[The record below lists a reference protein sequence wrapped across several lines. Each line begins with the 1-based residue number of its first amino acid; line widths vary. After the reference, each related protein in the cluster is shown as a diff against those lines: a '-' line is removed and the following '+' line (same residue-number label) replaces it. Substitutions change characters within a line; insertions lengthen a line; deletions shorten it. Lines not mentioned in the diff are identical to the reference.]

1 MHAVLKKSIV
11 VFLFIAFLLQIPL
24 SSLAMAYPQE
34 SLTESANQGNP
45 VIQTKANS
53 IASSQKHEPVPG
65 IYDGAIYF
73 LRNAANN
80 TYMDV
85 DNEGTASG
93 TNISTYQFH
102 GKLNQQFK
110 FRYLGN
116 EQFELIPMGSP
127 GNVVRAVDT
136 STGTNIAIDATR
148 SADTRFKVTLVE
160 DGKYVLYSSSHNFTD
175 AVGFD
180 TVRPNNV
187 LQQNYNN
194 YANKEH
200 AHWYL
205 ECMDTNVYD
214 NYEKYFIRNVRT
226 GLYLDIV
233 ERGETDGTI
242 AHARSLI
249 GSENT
254 QFRKFY
260 CEEENAY
267 QIAPVHNPQLRL
279 TFNANNQLVLCKEGT
294 NNQYFKEEAIGTDDL
309 GRNTYRIF
317 PSVGGYVHY
326 LNMGD
331 AMGEDPTYRYVT
343 FGDDS
348 DDLWVLEPVYFDA
361 TEVYRLEIGEQKQTG
376 VAGNGNKT
384 VLLFQS
390 TRLSRYK
397 LEINSEFLY
406 PISIAVY
413 DNFTGAE
420 PVFCFPNDE
429 HAFTT
434 IYDVFFETGHIYYIE
449 IESLGEI
456 YSPFSIRLRQFT
468 ATFHSNNQ
476 SDLKANEGILEL
488 FPPSADMNWYVTHRS
503 GITADQARQATNDK
517 TGYSDFN
524 SEVFIYS
531 GHGNS
536 DFLGYEGN
544 PDKLYYSWEL
554 PDMSQC
560 ELAIFAS
567 CFSSLNNP
575 SLGYSMANQSIRNG
589 AKTVIGWNAKIGD
602 ASCNKYLKNF
612 ILILSYGYSVEEA
625 SKKAISTSKFTQANA
640 IVSSLDIMGDK
651 TNRIFPLT
659 TVIPYYN
666 SNSPYNEGN
675 ISSNNHGNSS
685 NAFITD
691 LTQNYVLVSYN
702 KSCGIKL
709 YTKMI
714 NGVPSDDFYME
725 FYDNNGN
732 LTNIVK
738 SDYTIDAETFE
749 RLSVTTEFDLEQCG
763 TNGKENWVYSFAN
776 GVWQLTIS

>member
-24 SSLAMAYPQE
+24 SSLAMAFPQE
-34 SLTESANQGNP
+34 SLTESANQENP

-127 GNVVRAVDT
+127 GTVVRAVDT

-434 IYDVFFETGHIYYIE
+434 IYDVCFERGHIYYIE
-449 IESLGEI
+449 IESLGEA
-456 YSPFSIRLRQFT
+456 YSPFSIRLRQFA
-468 ATFHSNNQ
+468 ATYHSNNQ
-476 SDLKANEGILEL
+476 SDLTSDEGIEALTAY
-488 FPPSADMNWYVTHRS
+488 SNWMNWYVTKKAGMTS
-503 GITADQARQATNDK
+503 ARAK
-517 TGYSDFN
+517 SEIIPYMGERDFN
-524 SEVFIYS
+524 SEIFIYS
-531 GHGNS
+531 GHGNPGI
-536 DFLGYEGN
+536 LGYEGSS
-544 PDKLYYSWEL
+544 PFFTSLDL

-560 ELAIFAS
+560 ELAIFAACHS
-567 CFSSLNNP
+567 ATATAALKSIVQ
-575 SLGYSMANQSIRNG
+575 QSIDNG
-589 AKTVIGWNAKIGD
+589 AKSVIGWKTEIDDEDSNTFLYKFLHALYYGDTVTEAKNHATQSSKFNYAIAIVNGIVLAGD
-602 ASCNKYLKNF
+602 ASNRLFPRN
-612 ILILSYGYSVEEA
+612 
-625 SKKAISTSKFTQANA
+625 
-640 IVSSLDIMGDK
+640 VSSS
-651 TNRIFPLT
+651 T
-659 TVIPYYN
+659 
-666 SNSPYNEGN
+666 
-675 ISSNNHGNSS
+675 NSS
-685 NAFITD
+685 LAEIAENN
-691 LTQNYVLVSYN
+691 LYQRENYTLVAYN
-702 KSCGIKL
+702 CGIKL
-709 YTKMI
+709 YTRMI
-714 NGVPSDDFYME
+714 NGIPSDDFYMDY
-725 FYDNNGN
+725 FDSNGN
-732 LTNIVK
+732 YIESWKSPNTLSEELIVELEATNAALVNQK
-738 SDYTIDAETFE
+738 NTEEKLVYTYENGIWQ
-749 RLSVTTEFDLEQCG
+749 LSV
-763 TNGKENWVYSFAN
+763 KK
-776 GVWQLTIS
+776 

>member
-24 SSLAMAYPQE
+24 SSLAMAFPQE
-34 SLTESANQGNP
+34 SLTESANQENP

-127 GNVVRAVDT
+127 GTVVRAVDT

-331 AMGEDPTYRYVT
+331 TMGEDPTYRYVT
-343 FGDDS
+343 FGGDS

-420 PVFCFPNDE
+420 PAFCFPNDE

-434 IYDVFFETGHIYYIE
+434 IYDVCFERGHIYYIE
-449 IESLGEI
+449 IESLGEA
-456 YSPFSIRLRQFT
+456 YSPFSIRLRQFA
-468 ATFHSNNQ
+468 ATYHSNNQ
-476 SDLKANEGILEL
+476 SDLTSDEGIEALTAY
-488 FPPSADMNWYVTHRS
+488 SNWMNWYVTKKAGMTS
-503 GITADQARQATNDK
+503 ARAK
-517 TGYSDFN
+517 SEIIPYMGERDFN
-524 SEVFIYS
+524 SEIFIYS
-531 GHGNS
+531 GHGNPGI
-536 DFLGYEGN
+536 LGYEGSS
-544 PDKLYYSWEL
+544 PFFTSLDL

-560 ELAIFAS
+560 ELAIFAACHS
-567 CFSSLNNP
+567 ATATAALKSIVQ
-575 SLGYSMANQSIRNG
+575 QSIDNG
-589 AKTVIGWNAKIGD
+589 AKSVIGWKTEIDDEDSNTFLYKFLHALYYGDTVTEAKNHATQSSKFNYAIAIVNGIVLAGD
-602 ASCNKYLKNF
+602 ASNRLFPRN
-612 ILILSYGYSVEEA
+612 
-625 SKKAISTSKFTQANA
+625 
-640 IVSSLDIMGDK
+640 VSSS
-651 TNRIFPLT
+651 TNLSLAEIAENNLYQRENYTL
-659 TVIPYYN
+659 VAYN
-666 SNSPYNEGN
+666 
-675 ISSNNHGNSS
+675 
-685 NAFITD
+685 
-691 LTQNYVLVSYN
+691 
-702 KSCGIKL
+702 CGIKL
-709 YTKMI
+709 YTRMI
-714 NGVPSDDFYME
+714 NGIPSDDFYMDY
-725 FYDNNGN
+725 FDSNGN
-732 LTNIVK
+732 YIESWKSPNTLSEELIVELEATNAALVNQK
-738 SDYTIDAETFE
+738 NTEEKLVYTYENGIWQ
-749 RLSVTTEFDLEQCG
+749 LSV
-763 TNGKENWVYSFAN
+763 KK
-776 GVWQLTIS
+776 

>member
-24 SSLAMAYPQE
+24 SSLAMAFPQE
-34 SLTESANQGNP
+34 SLTESANQENP

-127 GNVVRAVDT
+127 GTVVRAVDT

-434 IYDVFFETGHIYYIE
+434 IYDVCFERGHIYYIE
-449 IESLGEI
+449 IESLGEA
-456 YSPFSIRLRQFT
+456 YSPFSIRLRQFA
-468 ATFHSNNQ
+468 ATYHSNNQ
-476 SDLKANEGILEL
+476 SDLTSDEGIEALTAY
-488 FPPSADMNWYVTHRS
+488 SNWMNWYVTKKAGTTS
-503 GITADQARQATNDK
+503 ARAK
-517 TGYSDFN
+517 SEIIPYMGERDFN
-524 SEVFIYS
+524 SEIFIYS
-531 GHGNS
+531 GHGNPGI
-536 DFLGYEGN
+536 LGYEGSS
-544 PDKLYYSWEL
+544 PFFTSLDL

-560 ELAIFAS
+560 ELAIFAACHS
-567 CFSSLNNP
+567 ATATAALKSIVQ
-575 SLGYSMANQSIRNG
+575 QSIDNG
-589 AKTVIGWNAKIGD
+589 AKSVIGWKTEIDDEDSNTFLYKFLHALYYGDTVTEAKNHATQSSKFNYAIAIVNGIVLAGD
-602 ASCNKYLKNF
+602 ASNRLFPRN
-612 ILILSYGYSVEEA
+612 
-625 SKKAISTSKFTQANA
+625 
-640 IVSSLDIMGDK
+640 VSSS
-651 TNRIFPLT
+651 T
-659 TVIPYYN
+659 
-666 SNSPYNEGN
+666 
-675 ISSNNHGNSS
+675 NSS
-685 NAFITD
+685 LAEIAENN
-691 LTQNYVLVSYN
+691 LYQRENYTLVAYN
-702 KSCGIKL
+702 CGIKL
-709 YTKMI
+709 YTRMI
-714 NGVPSDDFYME
+714 NGIPSDDFYMDY
-725 FYDNNGN
+725 FDSNGN
-732 LTNIVK
+732 YIESWKSPNTLSEELIVELEATNAALVNQK
-738 SDYTIDAETFE
+738 NTEEKLVYTYENGIWQ
-749 RLSVTTEFDLEQCG
+749 LSV
-763 TNGKENWVYSFAN
+763 KK
-776 GVWQLTIS
+776 

>member
-343 FGDDS
+343 FGGDS

-420 PVFCFPNDE
+420 PAFCFPNDE

-434 IYDVFFETGHIYYIE
+434 IYDVCFERGHIYYIE
-449 IESLGEI
+449 IESLGEA
-456 YSPFSIRLRQFT
+456 YSPFSIRLRQFA
-468 ATFHSNNQ
+468 ATYHSNNQ
-476 SDLKANEGILEL
+476 SDLTSDEGIEALTAY
-488 FPPSADMNWYVTHRS
+488 SNWMNWYVTKKAGMTS
-503 GITADQARQATNDK
+503 ARAK
-517 TGYSDFN
+517 SEIIPYMGERDFN
-524 SEVFIYS
+524 SEIFIYS
-531 GHGNS
+531 GHGNPGI
-536 DFLGYEGN
+536 LGYEGSS
-544 PDKLYYSWEL
+544 PFFTSLDL

-560 ELAIFAS
+560 ELAIFAACHS
-567 CFSSLNNP
+567 ATATAALKSIVQ
-575 SLGYSMANQSIRNG
+575 QSIDNG
-589 AKTVIGWNAKIGD
+589 AKSVIGWKTEIDDEDSNTFLYKFLHALYYGDTVTEAKNHATQSSKFNYAIAIVNGIVLAGD
-602 ASCNKYLKNF
+602 ASNRLFPRN
-612 ILILSYGYSVEEA
+612 
-625 SKKAISTSKFTQANA
+625 
-640 IVSSLDIMGDK
+640 VSSS
-651 TNRIFPLT
+651 TNLSLAEIAENNLYQRENYTL
-659 TVIPYYN
+659 VAYN
-666 SNSPYNEGN
+666 
-675 ISSNNHGNSS
+675 
-685 NAFITD
+685 
-691 LTQNYVLVSYN
+691 
-702 KSCGIKL
+702 CGIKL
-709 YTKMI
+709 YTRMI
-714 NGVPSDDFYME
+714 NGIPSDDFYMDY
-725 FYDNNGN
+725 FDSNGN
-732 LTNIVK
+732 YIESWKSPNTLSEELIVELEATNAALVNQK
-738 SDYTIDAETFE
+738 NTEEKLVYTYENGIWQ
-749 RLSVTTEFDLEQCG
+749 LSV
-763 TNGKENWVYSFAN
+763 KK
-776 GVWQLTIS
+776 

>member
-11 VFLFIAFLLQIPL
+11 VFLFLAFLLQIPL
-24 SSLAMAYPQE
+24 SSLAMAFPQE
-34 SLTESANQGNP
+34 SLTESANQENP

-73 LRNAANN
+73 LRNTANN

-127 GNVVRAVDT
+127 GTVVRAVDT

-180 TVRPNNV
+180 TVHPNNV

-420 PVFCFPNDE
+420 PAFCFPNDE

-434 IYDVFFETGHIYYIE
+434 IYDVCFERGHIYYIE
-449 IESLGEI
+449 IESLGEA
-456 YSPFSIRLRQFT
+456 YSPFSIRLRQFA
-468 ATFHSNNQ
+468 ATYHSNNQ
-476 SDLKANEGILEL
+476 SDLTSDEGIEALTAY
-488 FPPSADMNWYVTHRS
+488 SNWMNWYVTKKAGMTS
-503 GITADQARQATNDK
+503 ARAK
-517 TGYSDFN
+517 SEIIPYIGERDFN
-524 SEVFIYS
+524 SEIFIYS
-531 GHGNS
+531 GHGNPAI
-536 DFLGYEGN
+536 LGYEGSS
-544 PDKLYYSWEL
+544 PFFTSLDL

-560 ELAIFAS
+560 ELAIFAACHS
-567 CFSSLNNP
+567 ATATAALKSIVQ
-575 SLGYSMANQSIRNG
+575 QSIDNG
-589 AKTVIGWNAKIGD
+589 AKSVIGWKASIYDSDSNIFLYKFLHALYYGDTVTEAKNHATQSSQFNYTEAIVAAIVLAGD
-602 ASCNKYLKNF
+602 ASNRLFPRN
-612 ILILSYGYSVEEA
+612 
-625 SKKAISTSKFTQANA
+625 
-640 IVSSLDIMGDK
+640 VSSS
-651 TNRIFPLT
+651 T
-659 TVIPYYN
+659 
-666 SNSPYNEGN
+666 
-675 ISSNNHGNSS
+675 NSS
-685 NAFITD
+685 LAEIAANN
-691 LTQNYVLVSYN
+691 LYQRENYTLVAYN
-702 KSCGIKL
+702 CGIKL
-709 YTKMI
+709 YTRMI
-714 NGVPSDDFYME
+714 NGIPSDDFYMDY
-725 FYDNNGN
+725 FDSNGN
-732 LTNIVK
+732 YIESWKSPNTLSEELIVELEATNAALVNQK
-738 SDYTIDAETFE
+738 NAEEKLVYTYENGIWQ
-749 RLSVTTEFDLEQCG
+749 LSV
-763 TNGKENWVYSFAN
+763 KK
-776 GVWQLTIS
+776 

>member
-11 VFLFIAFLLQIPL
+11 VFLFLAFLLQIPL
-24 SSLAMAYPQE
+24 SSLAMAFPQE
-34 SLTESANQGNP
+34 SLTESANQENP

-127 GNVVRAVDT
+127 GTVVRAVDT

-180 TVRPNNV
+180 TVHPNNV

-200 AHWYL
+200 AHWLL

-420 PVFCFPNDE
+420 PAFCFPNDE

-434 IYDVFFETGHIYYIE
+434 IYDVCFERGHIYYIE
-449 IESLGEI
+449 IESLGEA
-456 YSPFSIRLRQFT
+456 YSPFSIRLRQFA
-468 ATFHSNNQ
+468 ATYHSNNQ
-476 SDLKANEGILEL
+476 SDLTSDEGIEALTAY
-488 FPPSADMNWYVTHRS
+488 SNWMNWYVTKKAGMTS
-503 GITADQARQATNDK
+503 ARAK
-517 TGYSDFN
+517 SEIIPYIGERDFN
-524 SEVFIYS
+524 SEIFIYS
-531 GHGNS
+531 GHGNPGI
-536 DFLGYEGN
+536 LGYEGSS
-544 PDKLYYSWEL
+544 PFFTSLDL

-560 ELAIFAS
+560 ELAIFAACHS
-567 CFSSLNNP
+567 ATATAALKSIVQ
-575 SLGYSMANQSIRNG
+575 QSIDNG
-589 AKTVIGWNAKIGD
+589 AKSVIGWKTEIDDEDSNTFLYKFLHALYYGDTVTEAKNHATQSSKFNYAIAIVNGIVLAGD
-602 ASCNKYLKNF
+602 ASNRLFPRN
-612 ILILSYGYSVEEA
+612 
-625 SKKAISTSKFTQANA
+625 
-640 IVSSLDIMGDK
+640 VSSS
-651 TNRIFPLT
+651 T
-659 TVIPYYN
+659 
-666 SNSPYNEGN
+666 
-675 ISSNNHGNSS
+675 NSS
-685 NAFITD
+685 LAEIAENN
-691 LTQNYVLVSYN
+691 LYQRENYTLVAYN
-702 KSCGIKL
+702 CGIKL
-709 YTKMI
+709 YTRMI
-714 NGVPSDDFYME
+714 NGIPSDDFYMDY
-725 FYDNNGN
+725 FDSNGN
-732 LTNIVK
+732 YIESWKSPNTLSEELIVELEATNAALVNQK
-738 SDYTIDAETFE
+738 NTEEKLVYTYENGIWQ
-749 RLSVTTEFDLEQCG
+749 LSV
-763 TNGKENWVYSFAN
+763 KK
-776 GVWQLTIS
+776 

>member
-24 SSLAMAYPQE
+24 SSLAMAFPQE
-34 SLTESANQGNP
+34 SLTESANQENP

-127 GNVVRAVDT
+127 GTVVRAVDT

-343 FGDDS
+343 FGGDS

-420 PVFCFPNDE
+420 PAFCFPNDE

-434 IYDVFFETGHIYYIE
+434 IYDVCFERGHIYYIE
-449 IESLGEI
+449 IESLGEA
-456 YSPFSIRLRQFT
+456 YSPFSIRLRQFA
-468 ATFHSNNQ
+468 ATYHSNNQ
-476 SDLKANEGILEL
+476 SDLTSDEGIEALTAY
-488 FPPSADMNWYVTHRS
+488 SNWMNWYVTKKAGMTS
-503 GITADQARQATNDK
+503 ARAK
-517 TGYSDFN
+517 SEIIPYIGERDFN
-524 SEVFIYS
+524 SEIFIYS
-531 GHGNS
+531 GHGNPGI
-536 DFLGYEGN
+536 LGYEGSS
-544 PDKLYYSWEL
+544 PFFTSLDL

-560 ELAIFAS
+560 ELAIFAACHS
-567 CFSSLNNP
+567 ATATAALKSIVQ
-575 SLGYSMANQSIRNG
+575 QSIDNG
-589 AKTVIGWNAKIGD
+589 AKSVIGWKTEIDDEDSNTFLYKFLHALYYGDTVTEAKNHATQSSKFNYAIAIVNGIVLAGD
-602 ASCNKYLKNF
+602 ASNRLFPRN
-612 ILILSYGYSVEEA
+612 
-625 SKKAISTSKFTQANA
+625 
-640 IVSSLDIMGDK
+640 VSSS
-651 TNRIFPLT
+651 T
-659 TVIPYYN
+659 
-666 SNSPYNEGN
+666 
-675 ISSNNHGNSS
+675 NSS
-685 NAFITD
+685 LAEIAENN
-691 LTQNYVLVSYN
+691 LYQRENYTLVAYN
-702 KSCGIKL
+702 CGIKL
-709 YTKMI
+709 YTRMI
-714 NGVPSDDFYME
+714 NGIPSDDFYMDY
-725 FYDNNGN
+725 FDSNGN
-732 LTNIVK
+732 YIESWKSPNTLSEELIVELEATNAALVNQK
-738 SDYTIDAETFE
+738 NTEEKLVYTYENGIWQ
-749 RLSVTTEFDLEQCG
+749 LSV
-763 TNGKENWVYSFAN
+763 KK
-776 GVWQLTIS
+776 

>member
-24 SSLAMAYPQE
+24 SSLAMAFPQE
-34 SLTESANQGNP
+34 SLTESANQENP

-127 GNVVRAVDT
+127 GTVVRAVDT

-180 TVRPNNV
+180 TVHPNNV

-200 AHWYL
+200 AHWLL

-420 PVFCFPNDE
+420 PAFCFSNDE

-434 IYDVFFETGHIYYIE
+434 IYDVCFERGHIYYIE
-449 IESLGEI
+449 IESLGEA
-456 YSPFSIRLRQFT
+456 YSPFSIRLRQFA
-468 ATFHSNNQ
+468 ATYHSNNQ
-476 SDLKANEGILEL
+476 SDLTSDEGIEALTAY
-488 FPPSADMNWYVTHRS
+488 SNWMNWYVTKKAGMTS
-503 GITADQARQATNDK
+503 ARAK
-517 TGYSDFN
+517 SEIIPYIGERDFN
-524 SEVFIYS
+524 SEIFIYS
-531 GHGNS
+531 GHGNPGI
-536 DFLGYEGN
+536 LGYEGSS
-544 PDKLYYSWEL
+544 PFFTSLDL

-560 ELAIFAS
+560 ELAIFAACHS
-567 CFSSLNNP
+567 ATATAALKSIVQ
-575 SLGYSMANQSIRNG
+575 QSIDNG
-589 AKTVIGWNAKIGD
+589 AKSVIGWKASIYDSDSNIFLYKFLHALYYGDTVTEAKNHATQSSQFNYTEAIVAAIVLAGD
-602 ASCNKYLKNF
+602 ASNRLFPRN
-612 ILILSYGYSVEEA
+612 
-625 SKKAISTSKFTQANA
+625 
-640 IVSSLDIMGDK
+640 VSSS
-651 TNRIFPLT
+651 T
-659 TVIPYYN
+659 
-666 SNSPYNEGN
+666 
-675 ISSNNHGNSS
+675 NSS
-685 NAFITD
+685 LAEIAANN
-691 LTQNYVLVSYN
+691 LYQRENYTLVAYN
-702 KSCGIKL
+702 CGIKL
-709 YTKMI
+709 YTRMI
-714 NGVPSDDFYME
+714 NGIPSDDFYMDY
-725 FYDNNGN
+725 FDSNGN
-732 LTNIVK
+732 YIESWKSPNTLSEELIVELEATNAALVNQK
-738 SDYTIDAETFE
+738 NAEEKLVYTYENGIWQ
-749 RLSVTTEFDLEQCG
+749 LSV
-763 TNGKENWVYSFAN
+763 KK
-776 GVWQLTIS
+776 

>member
-24 SSLAMAYPQE
+24 SSLAMAFPQE
-34 SLTESANQGNP
+34 SLTESANQENP

-127 GNVVRAVDT
+127 GTVVRAVDT

-279 TFNANNQLVLCKEGT
+279 TFNVNNQLVLCKEGT

-309 GRNTYRIF
+309 GRNTYRIV

-343 FGDDS
+343 FGGDS

-361 TEVYRLEIGEQKQTG
+361 IEVYRLEIGEQKQTG

-420 PVFCFPNDE
+420 PAFCFPNDE

-434 IYDVFFETGHIYYIE
+434 IYDVCFERGHIYYIE
-449 IESLGEI
+449 IESLGEA
-456 YSPFSIRLRQFT
+456 YSPFSIRLRQFA
-468 ATFHSNNQ
+468 ATYHSNNQ
-476 SDLKANEGILEL
+476 SDLTSDEGIEALTAY
-488 FPPSADMNWYVTHRS
+488 SNWMNWYVTKKAGMTS
-503 GITADQARQATNDK
+503 ARAK
-517 TGYSDFN
+517 SEIIPYIGERDFN
-524 SEVFIYS
+524 SEIFIYS
-531 GHGNS
+531 GHGNPGI
-536 DFLGYEGN
+536 LGYEGSS
-544 PDKLYYSWEL
+544 PFFTSLDL

-560 ELAIFAS
+560 ELAIFAACHS
-567 CFSSLNNP
+567 ATATAALKSIVQ
-575 SLGYSMANQSIRNG
+575 QSIDNG
-589 AKTVIGWNAKIGD
+589 AKSVIGWKTEIDDEDSNTFLYKFLHALYYGDTVTEAKNHATQSSKFNYAIAIVNGIVLAGD
-602 ASCNKYLKNF
+602 ASNRLFPRN
-612 ILILSYGYSVEEA
+612 
-625 SKKAISTSKFTQANA
+625 
-640 IVSSLDIMGDK
+640 VSSS
-651 TNRIFPLT
+651 T
-659 TVIPYYN
+659 
-666 SNSPYNEGN
+666 
-675 ISSNNHGNSS
+675 NSS
-685 NAFITD
+685 LAEIAANN
-691 LTQNYVLVSYN
+691 LYQRENYTLVAYN
-702 KSCGIKL
+702 CGIKL
-709 YTKMI
+709 YTRMI
-714 NGVPSDDFYME
+714 NGIPSDDFYMDY
-725 FYDNNGN
+725 FDSNGN
-732 LTNIVK
+732 YIESWKSPNTLSEELIVELEATNAALVNQK
-738 SDYTIDAETFE
+738 NTEEKLVYTYENGIWQ
-749 RLSVTTEFDLEQCG
+749 LSV
-763 TNGKENWVYSFAN
+763 KK
-776 GVWQLTIS
+776 

>member
-24 SSLAMAYPQE
+24 SSLAMAFPQE
-34 SLTESANQGNP
+34 SLTESANQENP

-127 GNVVRAVDT
+127 GTVVRAVDT

-343 FGDDS
+343 FGGDS

-420 PVFCFPNDE
+420 PAFCFPNDE

-434 IYDVFFETGHIYYIE
+434 IYDVCFERGHIYYIE
-449 IESLGEI
+449 IESLGEA
-456 YSPFSIRLRQFT
+456 YSPFSIRLRQFA
-468 ATFHSNNQ
+468 ATYHSNNQ
-476 SDLKANEGILEL
+476 SDLTSDEGIEALTAY
-488 FPPSADMNWYVTHRS
+488 SNWMNWYVTKKAGMTS
-503 GITADQARQATNDK
+503 ARAK
-517 TGYSDFN
+517 SEIIPYMGERDFN
-524 SEVFIYS
+524 SEIFIYS
-531 GHGNS
+531 GHGNPGI
-536 DFLGYEGN
+536 LGYEGSS
-544 PDKLYYSWEL
+544 PFFTSLDL

-560 ELAIFAS
+560 ELAIFAACHS
-567 CFSSLNNP
+567 ATATAALKSIVQ
-575 SLGYSMANQSIRNG
+575 QSIDNG
-589 AKTVIGWNAKIGD
+589 AKSVIGWKTEIDDEDSNTFLYKFLHALYYGDTVTEAKNHATQSSKFNYAIAIVNGIVLAGD
-602 ASCNKYLKNF
+602 ASNRLFPRN
-612 ILILSYGYSVEEA
+612 
-625 SKKAISTSKFTQANA
+625 
-640 IVSSLDIMGDK
+640 VSSS
-651 TNRIFPLT
+651 TNLSLAEIAENNLYQRENYTL
-659 TVIPYYN
+659 VAYN
-666 SNSPYNEGN
+666 
-675 ISSNNHGNSS
+675 
-685 NAFITD
+685 
-691 LTQNYVLVSYN
+691 
-702 KSCGIKL
+702 CGIKL
-709 YTKMI
+709 YTRMI
-714 NGVPSDDFYME
+714 NGIPSDDFYMDY
-725 FYDNNGN
+725 FDSNGN
-732 LTNIVK
+732 YIESWKSPNTLSEELIVELEATNAALVNQK
-738 SDYTIDAETFE
+738 NTEEKLVYTYENGIWQ
-749 RLSVTTEFDLEQCG
+749 LSV
-763 TNGKENWVYSFAN
+763 KK
-776 GVWQLTIS
+776 

>member
-24 SSLAMAYPQE
+24 SSLAMAFPQE
-34 SLTESANQGNP
+34 SLTESANQENP

-127 GNVVRAVDT
+127 GTVVRAVDT

-348 DDLWVLEPVYFDA
+348 DDLWVLEPVYFDT

-420 PVFCFPNDE
+420 PAFCFPNDE

-434 IYDVFFETGHIYYIE
+434 IYDVCFERGHIYYIE
-449 IESLGEI
+449 IESLGEA
-456 YSPFSIRLRQFT
+456 YSPFSIRLRQFA
-468 ATFHSNNQ
+468 ATYHSNNQ
-476 SDLKANEGILEL
+476 SDLTSDEGIEALTAY
-488 FPPSADMNWYVTHRS
+488 SNWMNWYVTKKAGMTS
-503 GITADQARQATNDK
+503 ARAK
-517 TGYSDFN
+517 SEIIPYIGERDFN
-524 SEVFIYS
+524 SEIFIYS
-531 GHGNS
+531 GHGNPGI
-536 DFLGYEGN
+536 LGYEGSS
-544 PDKLYYSWEL
+544 PFFTSLDL

-560 ELAIFAS
+560 ELAIFAACHS
-567 CFSSLNNP
+567 ATATAALKSIVQ
-575 SLGYSMANQSIRNG
+575 QSIDNG
-589 AKTVIGWNAKIGD
+589 AKSVIGWKTEIDDEDSNTFLYKFLHALYYGDTVTEAKNHATQSSKFNYAIAIVNGIVLAGD
-602 ASCNKYLKNF
+602 ASNRLFPRN
-612 ILILSYGYSVEEA
+612 
-625 SKKAISTSKFTQANA
+625 
-640 IVSSLDIMGDK
+640 VSSS
-651 TNRIFPLT
+651 T
-659 TVIPYYN
+659 
-666 SNSPYNEGN
+666 
-675 ISSNNHGNSS
+675 NSS
-685 NAFITD
+685 LAEIAANN
-691 LTQNYVLVSYN
+691 LYQRENYTLVAYN
-702 KSCGIKL
+702 CGIKL
-709 YTKMI
+709 YTRMI
-714 NGVPSDDFYME
+714 NGIPSDDFYMDY
-725 FYDNNGN
+725 FDSNGN
-732 LTNIVK
+732 YIESWKSPNTLSEELIVELEATNAALVNQK
-738 SDYTIDAETFE
+738 NTEEKLVYTYENGIWQ
-749 RLSVTTEFDLEQCG
+749 LSV
-763 TNGKENWVYSFAN
+763 KK
-776 GVWQLTIS
+776 

>member
-24 SSLAMAYPQE
+24 SSLAMAFPQE
-34 SLTESANQGNP
+34 SLTESANQENP

-127 GNVVRAVDT
+127 GTVVRAVDT

-279 TFNANNQLVLCKEGT
+279 TFNVNNQLVLCKEGT

-309 GRNTYRIF
+309 GRNTYRIV
-317 PSVGGYVHY
+317 PSVGGYAHY

-420 PVFCFPNDE
+420 PAFCFPNDE

-434 IYDVFFETGHIYYIE
+434 IYDVCFERGHIYYIE
-449 IESLGEI
+449 IESLGEA
-456 YSPFSIRLRQFT
+456 YSPFSIRLRQFA
-468 ATFHSNNQ
+468 ATYHSNNQ
-476 SDLKANEGILEL
+476 SDLTSDEGIEALTAY
-488 FPPSADMNWYVTHRS
+488 SNWMNWYVTKKAGMTS
-503 GITADQARQATNDK
+503 ARAK
-517 TGYSDFN
+517 SEIIPYIGERDFN
-524 SEVFIYS
+524 SEIFIYS
-531 GHGNS
+531 GHGNPGI
-536 DFLGYEGN
+536 LGYEGSS
-544 PDKLYYSWEL
+544 PFFTSLDL

-560 ELAIFAS
+560 ELAIFAACHS
-567 CFSSLNNP
+567 ATATAALKSIVQ
-575 SLGYSMANQSIRNG
+575 QSIDNG
-589 AKTVIGWNAKIGD
+589 AKSVIGWKASIYDSDSNIFLYKFLHALYYGDTVTEAKNHATQSSQFNYTEAIVAAIVLAGD
-602 ASCNKYLKNF
+602 ASNRLFPRN
-612 ILILSYGYSVEEA
+612 
-625 SKKAISTSKFTQANA
+625 
-640 IVSSLDIMGDK
+640 VSSS
-651 TNRIFPLT
+651 T
-659 TVIPYYN
+659 
-666 SNSPYNEGN
+666 
-675 ISSNNHGNSS
+675 NSS
-685 NAFITD
+685 LAEIAANN
-691 LTQNYVLVSYN
+691 LYQRENYTLVAYN
-702 KSCGIKL
+702 CGIKL
-709 YTKMI
+709 YTRMI
-714 NGVPSDDFYME
+714 NGIPSDDFYMDY
-725 FYDNNGN
+725 FDSNGN
-732 LTNIVK
+732 YIESWKSPNTLSEELIVELEATNAALVNQK
-738 SDYTIDAETFE
+738 NAEEKLVYTYENGIWQ
-749 RLSVTTEFDLEQCG
+749 LSV
-763 TNGKENWVYSFAN
+763 KK
-776 GVWQLTIS
+776 